1 MYQLNDQQIELIL
14 SDLGRR
20 GIETESM
27 RLNLLDHICIL
38 IEENLEEGGDFYRY
52 YNTVLRSFY
61 KQELRELEEEARLLL
76 TIQKGVLISRHLF
89 FAILFTLL
97 IGPFIAYDLVWMLN
111 FTPLS
116 HPFIPEEIWLTT
128 IVFAQ
133 FPLLVLLVLFFT
145 PDRFDPLLP
154 RRCNILLGGRPFIR
168 IIPHDHPHP
177 PQVYSL

>member
-14 SDLGRR
+14 SDLRRR

-38 IEENLEEGGDFYRY
+38 IEENLSADGDFHQY

-76 TIQKGVLISRHLF
+76 TIRKGYLISRNLF

-97 IGPFIAYDLVWMLN
+97 IGPFIAYDLVWMAD
-111 FTPLS
+111 
-116 HPFIPEEIWLTT
+116 EEIWVSTL
-128 IVFAQ
+128 VFAQ
-133 FPLLVLLVLFFT
+133 FPLLVLMVLFFT
-145 PDRFDPLLP
+145 PDRFDPLFP
-154 RRCNILLGGRPFIR
+154 RKCSILLGGESFIR
-168 IIPHDHPHP
+168 VVPL
-177 PQVYSL
+177 S

>member
-14 SDLGRR
+14 SDLQRR

-38 IEENLEEGGDFYRY
+38 IEENLAADGDFHQY

-76 TIQKGVLISRHLF
+76 TIRKGYLISRNLF

-97 IGPFIAYDLVWMLN
+97 IGPFIAYDLVWMIN
-111 FTPLS
+111 FTPLA
-116 HPFIPEEIWLTT
+116 HPFIPEEIWVSTL
-128 IVFAQ
+128 VFAQ
-133 FPLLVLLVLFFT
+133 FPLLVLMVLFFT
-145 PDRFDPLLP
+145 PDRFDPLFP
-154 RRCNILLGGRPFIR
+154 NKCSILLGGGSFIR
-168 IIPHDHPHP
+168 VIP
-177 PQVYSL
+177 LC